1 MDSYNE
7 VEVSFQPRLF
17 RGWAMTGVA
26 AAPCIT
32 GWVMANGLAS
42 VQGTLSFD
50 KDALPFLTAHCLPC
64 HQGAE
69 APQGVRFDIVRT
81 RDEAA
86 SRRSLW
92 ARVQSVLES
101 GAMPPSGLVRPPA
114 ADLQRMKE
122 WLRAALKSLPEDTP
136 DPGRVT
142 LRRLNRAEYNNTIRD
157 LFGID
162 LRPADDF
169 PSDDVGYGFENIGDV
184 LSTSPLL
191 LERYLGAAQKV
202 AETVIELREPV
213 ALRVEAGDLPPGG
226 GQRVLPS
233 GEVLLTTNG
242 EVGSFVRVPASGSYR
257 IRASAWGQQAGPEP
271 CRMTL
276 SVDGKVVQAFRVT
289 ATRGN
294 ETVYEAP
301 VQVEAGRR
309 QIAAA
314 FINDYY
320 NPGHEDPAQRD
331 RNLAIRYVE
340 LYGPLA
346 STQPPSQAHRWLVP
360 RTPSKSE
367 APAEARAALGRLM
380 ERAFRRPV
388 SAQEVE
394 RIARLVDQALSEG
407 DSYEAALRLGVQAVL
422 VSPHFLFRVE
432 PDPPGFR
439 SGSIR
444 KLGAYEVASR
454 LSYFL
459 WSSMPDEELFDLA
472 KKDQLADPTVLR
484 AQVKRMLED
493 PKAEAL
499 SDEFAVQW
507 LTLRRLDISSP
518 DPTLAP
524 EWNEELLASIREEP
538 KRLFQ
543 YVLRERRPIREFL
556 SANYVFLD
564 ANLAKLYGLENEYR
578 RAGGTLDGKGGF
590 VRTTIGSSQRGGLL
604 TTAAVLTVTSNPNRT
619 SPVKRGKWVLETI
632 LAEAPPPP
640 PPGLA
645 PLEGDLDTVPSENI
659 KARLERH
666 RRDPACAVCHVKM
679 DPIGFSFENY
689 DLIGRWRT
697 QDGPF
702 PVDASGDL
710 PSGEKLRGISGLKN
724 LLLKEEDKFVHAL
737 AQQVLTYA
745 LGRGATD
752 KDRPYLQRIVRET
765 RNGGGTLE
773 AMIAALVTSEPFLT
787 KRVER

>member
-1 MDSYNE
+1 M
-7 VEVSFQPRLF
+7 SFEPKPF
-17 RGWAMTGVA
+17 RGWVITGIA
-26 AAPCIT
+26 AVPCVT
-32 GWVMANGLAS
+32 GWVMANSIELTQAS
-42 VQGTLSFD
+42 RSFE
-50 KDALPFLTAHCLPC
+50 KDALPFLKAHCLPC
-64 HQGAE
+64 HQGPE
-69 APQGVRFDIVRT
+69 APKGVRFDVTRT
-81 RDEAA
+81 RDDAV

-92 ARVQSVLES
+92 VRVQSVLDS
-101 GAMPPSGLVRPPA
+101 GAMPPAGRKTPPPE
-114 ADLQRMKE
+114 DLRRMKD
-122 WLRAALKSLPEDTP
+122 WLRAALKSLPEEAP

-202 AETVIELREPV
+202 AESVIELREPAV
-213 ALRVEAGDLPPGG
+213 LRVEAGDLETVG
-226 GQRVLPS
+226 GQRILPT
-233 GEVLLTTNG
+233 GEALLTTNG
-242 EVGSFVRVPASGSYR
+242 EIGSFVRVPASGLYR

-276 SVDGKVVQAFRVT
+276 SLDGKPVETFRVT

-309 QIAAA
+309 QLAAA

-320 NPGHEDPAQRD
+320 NPGHEDPTQRD

-340 LYGPLA
+340 LYGPLTA
-346 STQPPSQAHRWLVP
+346 AQSPSPAHRWLVP
-360 RTPSKSE
+360 KTPSKAE
-367 APAEARAALGRLM
+367 VPAEARAALRRLM

-388 SAQEVE
+388 AAQEVE
-394 RIARLVDQALSEG
+394 RIARLVDRSLAE
-407 DSYEAALRLGVQAVL
+407 DESYEAALRLGVQAVL

-432 PDPPGFR
+432 PDPPELRPGAIR
-439 SGSIR
+439 RLGSFEI
-444 KLGAYEVASR
+444 ASR

-472 KKDQLADPTVLR
+472 KKGQLTDPAILR
-484 AQVKRMLED
+484 NQVTRMLRD
-493 PKAEAL
+493 LKSEAL
-499 SDEFAVQW
+499 AEEFAVQW

-524 EWNEELLASIREEP
+524 EWNDSLLASIREEP

-556 SANYVFLD
+556 SASYVFLD
-564 ANLAKLYGLENEYR
+564 EKLAKLYGLEGEYR
-578 RAGGTLDGKGGF
+578 RAGGDPNGKGEF
-590 VRTTIGSSQRGGLL
+590 VRTPIGDTQRGGLL

-645 PLEGDLDTVPSENI
+645 PLEGDLDTVPMENI
-659 KARLERH
+659 KDRLERH

-679 DPIGFSFENY
+679 DPIGFAFENF

-697 QDGPF
+697 HDGPF
-702 PVDASGDL
+702 PVDSTGDL
-710 PSGEKLRGISGLKN
+710 PSGAKLRGIADLKN

-737 AQQVLTYA
+737 AQQLLTYA
-745 LGRGATD
+745 LGRGTTD
-752 KDRPYLQRIVRET
+752 KDNPYLLRIARET
-765 RNGGGTLE
+765 RQNGRTLE
-773 AMIAALVTSEPFLT
+773 AMITALVTSEPFLT